1 MWESDAEESYCDFV
15 VAIANVRQ
23 AQATSSSSDLMTSS
37 STTTVTSFVH
47 PTWLFG
53 TAIENGGPQ
62 AFQTA
67 YLIPGC
73 NTATDPRKCIVKGGV
88 NWVSMTGGNMQEQEY
103 VADVQSQT
111 VSGWSFVAMIIFTA
125 VLVAITWGAATTFS
139 PALANAALAAN
150 VTTTTIAAAGA
161 AAYAGVTMAISGSA
175 CLGCVQGQ
183 WGGQLASAY
192 AAPSAGG
199 FGDPS
204 AAIHNNFVSPG
215 VGGAL
220 QGGQAAMVNQQK
232 PKTWAD
238 THDPSVLIANPPLR
252 SGVMN
257 GYVASPL

>member
-1 MWESDAEESYCDFV
+1 
-15 VAIANVRQ
+15 
-23 AQATSSSSDLMTSS
+23 
-37 STTTVTSFVH
+37 
-47 PTWLFG
+47 
-53 TAIENGGPQ
+53 
-62 AFQTA
+62 
-67 YLIPGC
+67 
-73 NTATDPRKCIVKGGV
+73 
-88 NWVSMTGGNMQEQEY
+88 MQEQEY

-111 VSGWSFVAMIIFTA
+111 VSGWSFIAQIFITALLTYVSAGMLSGMGAMGSMSAGMAAGI
-125 VLVAITWGAATTFS
+125 GAAT
-139 PALANAALAAN
+139 
-150 VTTTTIAAAGA
+150 
-161 AAYAGVTMAISGSA
+161 YAGITMAISGSA